1 MSALPTPSVKAF
13 GTYAPDDLKIETE
26 SQRVKVIMK
35 HVSIENIMEQIMS
48 YSAFFFLFNH

>member
-13 GTYAPDDLKIETE
+13 GTYAPDDLKKETE
-26 SQRVKVIMK
+26 SQRLKVIMK